1 MKPFLFEPTFQLS
14 PGQSKKKESSDR
26 PLTREGRR
34 EGDVQMCMGV
44 KVCECVRKV
53 CMYVREKERVCVGGV
68 CVGGGGRMYVH
79 VSMRGCV

>member
-1 MKPFLFEPTFQLS
+1 
-14 PGQSKKKESSDR
+14 
-26 PLTREGRR
+26 
-34 EGDVQMCMGV
+34 MCMGV